1 MPQFK
6 KLTKKLYV
14 FVWFLARISEYAI
27 AGKGYCND
35 WVYLPEGGYPSL
47 LTISDP
53 LYNEDRIKE
62 CMNRCLHASSLG
74 LSGSKGEYETRIRDH
89 AFYIRHS
96 DQGCGCSSGTCSD
109 RKSSG
114 YTSYY
119 TASGNFTRSIFWCN
133 FKLLY
138 IKLSYKT

>member
-1 MPQFK
+1 MKNWQKFH
-6 KLTKKLYV
+6 TFAFY
-14 FVWFLARISEYAI
+14 FLAKVSDYVK
-27 AGKGYCND
+27 AGNGYCKD
-35 WVYLPEGGYPSL
+35 WVYLPEGKYPNL
-47 LTISDP
+47 LTVSDP

-62 CMNRCLHASSLG
+62 CMNRCLHASSRGLG
-74 LSGSKGEYETRIRDH
+74 GSKGEYETRIRDH

-119 TASGNFTRSIFWCN
+119 TASGNFMKFIF
-133 FKLLY
+133 
-138 IKLSYKT
+138 